1 MDRFPLSHAKVLTDL
16 VINILKSG
24 YFLEKKI
31 SYYFS
36 WEKIIFSQKRFVHL
50 GKEKL
55 LVV

>member
-24 YFLEKKI
+24 YFLEKM
-31 SYYFS
+31 SYYFY
-36 WEKIIFSQKRFVHL
+36 IFSQKRFVHL